1 MVIPYS
7 LALVLLVPLVS
18 APIVY
23 YLGKKMGKKVGWIAT
38 IPLLI
43 SLLLIANV
51 AVGIKDGGSYSES
64 YVWAPDAGLTF
75 GLLADGL
82 SIWML
87 ITISVLCLMIGIYS
101 TTYMEHRFEEQEH
114 ETGVPTPN
122 SSYASYYTLYLL
134 YAVGMLGTVLTTNL
148 IQFYLFYELMLVPSW
163 ALINN
168 YGYGEKE
175 RIGMMYFM
183 WTHVGAVILLAGIL
197 SSYWITGSF
206 EISALSAVVGSPIA
220 GWIAFAILIGFFTK
234 MAVFG
239 IHIWLPYAHGEA
251 PTPISALLSP
261 AMIGIGAYAAT
272 RLVIIPMF
280 PVFKT
285 FSLVFSFWALLT
297 MVYGGLMAL
306 AQDDIKRFLA
316 YSSVSQM
323 GYIFLGL
330 ASAAEYGVT
339 GAIFHYVTH
348 GFGKGILF
356 GVAGILMAR
365 VGTRSIKEMGGLAD
379 RMPITTILAL
389 IGFFSIGGVPPTMG
403 FFSKFFI
410 FTGVFS
416 TALTASPGQLV
427 IAFVSIVMTVLT
439 VGYSLWTVR
448 RIFFG
453 PLPDHLKDVTEAPWT
468 MTGPLLVLALLSVL
482 IGIYPK
488 FVTDFLLPILS
499 EAIGTVA
506 SAVH

>member
-1 MVIPYS
+1 MVVPYS
-7 LALVLLVPLVS
+7 LTQVLLVPIVA

-23 YLGKKMGKKVGWIAT
+23 FAGKQMGKKTGWLAAM
-38 IPLLI
+38 PLLYT
-43 SLLLIANV
+43 LLLIGGV
-51 AVGIKDGGSYSES
+51 AVGISGGGSYSES
-64 YVWAPDAGLTF
+64 YDWAPEAGLTF
-75 GLLADGL
+75 GMLADGM

-87 ITISVLCLMIGIYS
+87 LTVNILCLMICVYS
-101 TTYMEHRFEEQEH
+101 VRYMEHRFHEEEH
-114 ETGVPTPN
+114 ETGIPTPN
-122 SSYASYYTLYLL
+122 SAYASYYTLYLL
-134 YAVGMLGTVLTTNL
+134 YAVGMLGTVVSTNL

-168 YGYGEKE
+168 YGYGERE
-175 RIGMMYFM
+175 RIGMMYFL
-183 WTHVGAVILLAGIL
+183 WTHVGAVIMLAGIL

-206 EISALSAVVGSPIA
+206 EISAIGGVVGSPIA

-239 IHIWLPYAHGEA
+239 LHIWLPYAHGEA

-272 RLVIIPMF
+272 RLVAIPMA
-280 PVFKT
+280 PVFET
-285 FSLVFSFWALLT
+285 FSYVFSVWALLT

-330 ASAAEYGVT
+330 ASAAAFGEA

-348 GFGKGILF
+348 GFGKCILF
-356 GVAGILMAR
+356 GVAGILMSQ

-379 RMPITTILAL
+379 RMPITAILTL
-389 IGFFSIGGVPPTMG
+389 LGFFAIGGVPPTIG
-403 FFSKFFI
+403 FMSKFMI
-410 FTGVFS
+410 FSGVFS
-416 TALTASPGQLV
+416 GALAHSTDQL
-427 IAFVSIVMTVLT
+427 IVAVVAIIMTVLT

-453 PLPDHLKDVTEAPWT
+453 PLPENLEEVKEAPLT
-468 MTGPLLVLALLSVL
+468 MTGPLLVFAFLAVI
-482 IGIYPK
+482 IGIYPRL
-488 FVTDFLLPILS
+488 VTDFLMPFFS
-499 EAIGTVA
+499 SVFG
-506 SAVH
+506 